1 MADVKITKEE
11 ASMQI
16 MTHLQIF
23 AGKIQEVVQDYNEME
38 ASETVGQ
45 DGKEMFAAAC
55 MKDVAGYA
63 AFLAEI
69 VSATARAGGLG
80 ATPPPDDTQ
89 EEATEADVI
98 DLQSYREKGGL
109 LN

>member
-23 AGKIQEVVQDYNEME
+23 AEKIQEVVQDYNEME

-45 DGKEMFAAAC
+45 GGKEMFAAAC

>member
-1 MADVKITKEE
+1 MADEKITKED

-16 MTHLQIF
+16 MSHLQIF
-23 AGKIQEVVQDYNEME
+23 AEKIQEVVQDYNEME
-38 ASETVGQ
+38 S
-45 DGKEMFAAAC
+45 DGEVSQEHKEMFAAAC

-63 AFLAEI
+63 AFLAQI
-69 VSATARAGGLG
+69 VTATARAGGLG

-98 DLQSYREKGGL
+98 DLQAYREKGGL